1 MLLTAGGVEMSDIS
15 QLSSPSPKKPL
26 TPFRAAHGVVK
37 SLSVLVGLPLTVVSL
52 MSLIG
57 LATDN
62 FWIRLVPAIIVA
74 LGAPLLLVDRLLPD
88 DEAAMKSAQGLTT
101 DTLALVWLGFAVLFI
116 GVGQPLTGAL
126 LVAEADR
133 YAGSGVEPV
142 AFGLYWLAGATGN
155 EDVEGETTALTQ
167 RADAGPAIADAA
179 LATSETGPDGAAP
192 DSGNR
197 DAAVD
202 AAQEEPTKGVVNA
215 QELTPTELFRKAAP
229 AVVTISVKTGH
240 GEGGGS
246 GFFIDHE
253 GTIATNS
260 HVVHDAVGVTI
271 KMMDG
276 SVASGVELLAE
287 NEDDDLALLKVK
299 VDSRTIALTLTD
311 SDDVQVGER
320 IICIGNPL
328 GLEHTLSDGL
338 VSSRRTYQG
347 KNWVQMTAPI
357 SPGNSGG
364 PVLNMRGEVIGIAT
378 ASIQQFLGRAQ
389 NLNLAVPVNV
399 LKRMISDEYP
409 DSKKLGP
416 GPRGPSTW

>member
-1 MLLTAGGVEMSDIS
+1 MSDEA

-26 TPFRAAHGVVK
+26 TPFRVAHGVVK
-37 SLSVLVGLPLTVVSL
+37 LLSVLIGLPLTVVSL
-52 MSLIG
+52 MSLVG

-74 LGAPLLLVDRLLPD
+74 LGAPLFLVDRLLPD
-88 DEAAMKSAQGLTT
+88 DPDSMKSAQGLTT
-101 DTLALVWLGFAVLFI
+101 DTLALVWLGFALLFI
-116 GVGQPLTGAL
+116 GVGQPVTGTL
-126 LVAEADR
+126 LVSEADR
-133 YAGSGVEPV
+133 YATSGVQPV
-142 AFGLYWLAGATGN
+142 AYGLYWMAGATAV
-155 EDVEGETTALTQ
+155 EDEAGQTRADSQE
-167 RADAGPAIADAA
+167 ADAGPEGADAA
-179 LATSETGPDGAAP
+179 VATAEAGTDSSSPDGEASAAEA
-192 DSGNR
+192 DAGEESTNEGGKNR
-197 DAAVD
+197 
-202 AAQEEPTKGVVNA
+202 
-215 QELTPTELFRKAAP
+215 ELTPTELFRKAAP
-229 AVVTISVKTGH
+229 AVVTIKVKKGH

-246 GFFIDHE
+246 GFFIDSD

-260 HVVHDAVGVTI
+260 HVVNKAIGVTI

-276 SVASGVELLAE
+276 SVARGVELLAE
-287 NEDDDLALLKVK
+287 DEDADLALLRVK
-299 VDSRTIALTLTD
+299 VDSRIVALPLTD
-311 SDDVQVGER
+311 SDDIQVGDR

-378 ASIQQFLGRAQ
+378 ASIQQFMGRAQ

-399 LKRMISDEYP
+399 LKQMISEEYP

-416 GPRGPSTW
+416 GPRGPSSW